1 MPFSRVGMRVV
12 QLHGP
17 SGLISTAFKLKSTG
31 KPTSGVKMFN
41 MGSPFSKWAIMAQN
55 QSTAAT
61 SRFTLTLIGS
71 LTSGNPDKM
80 GSSKFTAL
88 IGSYTSANRDAIKFS
103 TTLTPAQWIGL
114 RSTVFTTG
122 AGRALSVFICAV
134 P

>member
-17 SGLISTAFKLKSTG
+17 NGLISTAFKLKSTG
-31 KPTSGVKMFN
+31 KPTSGVKLFN
-41 MGSPFSKWAIMAQN
+41 MGSPFSKWAVMAQN
-55 QSTAAT
+55 QTTNAT
-61 SRFTLTLIGS
+61 SRFTLSLIGS
-71 LTSGNPDKM
+71 LTSGNPDKVS
-80 GSSKFTAL
+80 SSKFTVL
-88 IGSYTSANRDAIKFS
+88 VSYTSANRDAIKFS

-114 RSTVFTTG
+114 RSTIFTTG